1 MNISEE
7 GSSTGTDWL
16 FAVGQ
21 LIMQTENDWNWEQFK
36 MMCFQCYPR
45 HERNRFPF
53 CLFSPI
59 NNKVIHVQCIIT
71 KSKVAW

>member
-7 GSSTGTDWL
+7 GSSTETDWL

-21 LIMQTENDWNWEQFK
+21 LIMQTENDRNWEQFK

-53 CLFSPI
+53 
-59 NNKVIHVQCIIT
+59 
-71 KSKVAW
+71 